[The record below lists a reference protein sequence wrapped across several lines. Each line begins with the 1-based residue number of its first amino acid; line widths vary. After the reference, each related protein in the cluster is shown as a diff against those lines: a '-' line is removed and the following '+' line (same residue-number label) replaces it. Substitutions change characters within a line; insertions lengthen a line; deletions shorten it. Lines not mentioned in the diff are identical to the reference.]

1 MIVPKGA
8 RGMPA
13 KEKTRDEAVRTVAR
27 EVLQLELAM
36 EHADAERQLSVRDVQ
51 RALEAAY
58 ELGAR
63 RPALRSVSGGTSPT
77 ARADA
82 AEEKLR
88 ELEGRHAALLKLA
101 NERVREATRLEVR
114 MLELEA
120 YVKQLEGR

>member
-1 MIVPKGA
+1 MPPKEN
-8 RGMPA
+8 P
-13 KEKTRDEAVRTVAR
+13 RDVAVRIVAR
-27 EVLQLELAM
+27 SVLQLELAM
-36 EHADAERQLSVRDVQ
+36 EHADAERQLMVRDVQ

-63 RPALRSVSGGTSPT
+63 RPPVLRSVRGGTSPA

-101 NERVREATRLEVR
+101 DERRREARRLEVR
-114 MLELEA
+114 LLELEA
-120 YVKQLEGR
+120 QLKQLEGR

>member
-1 MIVPKGA
+1 
-8 RGMPA
+8 MPV
-13 KEKTRDEAVRTVAR
+13 KENPRDKAVRTVAR

-63 RPALRSVSGGTSPT
+63 RPPVLRSVRGGTSPA

-88 ELEGRHAALLKLA
+88 ELEVRHAALLKLA

-114 MLELEA
+114 VLELEA
-120 YVKQLEGR
+120 YVKQLESR